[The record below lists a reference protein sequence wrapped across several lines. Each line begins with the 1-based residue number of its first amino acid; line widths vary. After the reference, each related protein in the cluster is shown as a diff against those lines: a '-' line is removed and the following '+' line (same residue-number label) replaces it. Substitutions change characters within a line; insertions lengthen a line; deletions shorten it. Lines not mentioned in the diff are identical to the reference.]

1 MATFCSQC
9 GRELKDGE
17 VCNCTQNVQEDGN
30 TWDSTMP
37 SAMPGT
43 GYTDNINFAGN
54 RNVPLFITNLKRI
67 LKNPVET
74 ASSLVAVKDTD
85 ILKGIWILNII
96 MLFLW
101 VLFVNWKV
109 TDLVQEIQLQDAL
122 GVDAWKQLLDNTYHT
137 HQYTWYEGAGFT
149 GILKIMAW
157 CIVIYLIFTALMALV
172 TRLFDKMRKFTF
184 GQACI
189 ITGISS
195 LYGITGLVVNT
206 FIFMAIFSKIR
217 ADIEDFTEAAALVI
231 VLILIIAVV
240 TLFCSLLSFHIYT
253 ESMSSMSIRWTAAY
267 TTICV
272 CRVIVVGI
280 LIYFISGYMV

>member
-30 TWDSTMP
+30 KWDSTMP

-101 VLFVNWKV
+101 VFICQLESYRFGTENPV
-109 TDLVQEIQLQDAL
+109 TGCFGSGCLE
-122 GVDAWKQLLDNTYHT
+122 
-137 HQYTWYEGAGFT
+137 
-149 GILKIMAW
+149 
-157 CIVIYLIFTALMALV
+157 TA
-172 TRLFDKMRKFTF
+172 F
-184 GQACI
+184 G
-189 ITGISS
+189 
-195 LYGITGLVVNT
+195 
-206 FIFMAIFSKIR
+206 
-217 ADIEDFTEAAALVI
+217 
-231 VLILIIAVV
+231 
-240 TLFCSLLSFHIYT
+240 
-253 ESMSSMSIRWTAAY
+253 
-267 TTICV
+267 
-272 CRVIVVGI
+272 
-280 LIYFISGYMV
+280 